1 MVNMRLCMQ
10 GLAVLTAI
18 PPERPGYMSDR
29 AALQR
34 AVQRPT
40 NAFEAFSRA
49 NEEVITSLL
58 TACTGLFLDPAR
70 VRLLLC
76 ASWTSHACCLR
87 VQGNCFIRELQAV
100 LRQSFVQC
108 PEKIRPTA

>member
-1 MVNMRLCMQ
+1 M
-10 GLAVLTAI
+10 LTAI

-49 NEEVITSLL
+49 NEEVL
-58 TACTGLFLDPAR
+58 TAALTALTGLFLDPAR
-70 VRLLLC
+70 V
-76 ASWTSHACCLR
+76 SS
-87 VQGNCFIRELQAV
+87 
-100 LRQSFVQC
+100 
-108 PEKIRPTA
+108 